1 MNKKIGLVLLSLL
14 PSLVF
19 ASSSSSL
26 NFGEAFLIENFM
38 TIFMS
43 IFVIY
48 PIAKYCSKD
57 GNVKSLFIKLSV
69 IRYVLLIFF
78 DIFCT
83 ICINLGLKN
92 LVRYAII
99 ILVEY

>member
-78 DIFCT
+78 DIF
-83 ICINLGLKN
+83 INLN
-92 LVRYAII
+92 YSWSNF
-99 ILVEY
+99 

>member
-48 PIAKYCSKD
+48 PIANLIENFMTIFMSIFVIYPIAKYCA
-57 GNVKSLFIKLSV
+57 
-69 IRYVLLIFF
+69 
-78 DIFCT
+78 
-83 ICINLGLKN
+83 LKM
-92 LVRYAII
+92 
-99 ILVEY
+99 EM

>member
-43 IFVIY
+43 IFCYISN
-48 PIAKYCSKD
+48 SK
-57 GNVKSLFIKLSV
+57 I
-69 IRYVLLIFF
+69 LL
-78 DIFCT
+78 
-83 ICINLGLKN
+83 
-92 LVRYAII
+92 
-99 ILVEY
+99 